1 MWERRYYNADEL
13 DHLAAKPLRQMTS
26 EKKIGVVINPVSGA
40 GAHRDKGR
48 ERVELA
54 RRVVTRLGCTADVRV
69 TERVGHARELA
80 RSLVDD
86 GAARV
91 IAWGGDGTINEIAPV
106 LIAAAVPLGIV
117 PSGSGNGLATELG
130 LLPEPE
136 RAFYVAVGAEPKNV
150 DAGEINGTLFV
161 NLAGIGFDARVA
173 HEFHSLP
180 PGSRGGLPYLT
191 IGLRAILS
199 YEAATYQVQ
208 LDAARPIRQTALLIV
223 FANARQY
230 GNGAIVAP
238 RALPND
244 GRLDAV
250 VVDDRSLVRHVW
262 RVRHLFRGTADR
274 AEGVLTKAVERAV
287 VECDQPM
294 AIHADGEPVPAATRA
309 EVRVL
314 PGAIRIAY

>member
-1 MWERRYYNADEL
+1 
-13 DHLAAKPLRQMTS
+13 MTS
-26 EKKIGVVINPVSGA
+26 HTKIGVVINPVSGA
-40 GAHRDKGR
+40 GAHRDQGR
-48 ERVELA
+48 ERIERA
-54 RRVVTRLGCTADVRV
+54 RSAIASLGCLSDVRV
-69 TERVGHARELA
+69 TERAGHARELA
-80 RSLVDD
+80 RSLVET
-86 GAARV
+86 GASRIV
-91 IAWGGDGTINEIAPV
+91 AWGGDGTINEIAPV
-106 LIAAAVPLGIV
+106 MIASAVPLGIV

-136 RAFYVAVGAEPKNV
+136 RAFTVAIRAEPKNV

-173 HEFHSLP
+173 HEFHGLP
-180 PGSRGGLPYLT
+180 AGRRGGLPYLT
-191 IGLRAILS
+191 IGVRAIFS
-199 YEAATYQVQ
+199 YRAATYQVQ
-208 LDAARPIRQTALLIV
+208 LDGSDAIGQAALLIV

-238 RALPND
+238 RASPTD

-250 VVDDRSLVRHVW
+250 VVDDRSLVKHFW

-274 AEGVLTKAVERAV
+274 AEGVLTRPFERAV
-287 VECDQPM
+287 VESDQPM

-314 PGAIRIAY
+314 PGAIRIAF

>member
-1 MWERRYYNADEL
+1 
-13 DHLAAKPLRQMTS
+13 MTS
-26 EKKIGVVINPVSGA
+26 DTKIGVVVNPVSGA

-48 ERVELA
+48 ERVEVA
-54 RRVVTRLGCTADVRV
+54 RRSIALLGCSADVRV

-80 RSLVDD
+80 RSLVDA
-86 GAARV
+86 GASRV

-106 LIAAAVPLGIV
+106 MIASAVPLGII

-136 RAFYVAVGAEPKNV
+136 RAFKVAVRAEPKSV

-173 HEFHSLP
+173 HEFHRLP
-180 PGSRGGLPYLT
+180 AGSRGGLPYLT

-199 YEAATYQVQ
+199 YKAATYQVQ
-208 LDAARPIRQTALLIV
+208 LDAAEAIRLTALLIV

-238 RALPND
+238 RALPDD

-250 VVDDRSLVRHVW
+250 VVDDRSLVKHVW

-274 AEGVLTKAVERAV
+274 AEGVLTRPVERAV
-287 VECDQPM
+287 VECGQPM

-314 PGAIRIAY
+314 PAAIRIAY